1 MNNKDELLHQIMA
14 NDFKLYDLQLYLDTH
29 PFDEETL
36 CMYQSLVNDTDDLK
50 EEYEE
55 KYGPLTAN
63 AAAGDCEWKWIKN
76 PWVPFGLGYTWILE
90 FIKYFYFVLI
100 VNFNFIN

>member
-1 MNNKDELLHQIMA
+1 MIVSRSKCELLREIQAH
-14 NDFKLYDLQLYLDTH
+14 DFKLYDLQLFLDTH
-29 PFDEETL
+29 PFDEEAL
-36 CMYQSLVNDTDDLK
+36 CMYQNLVNDVDELK

-76 PWVPFGLGYTWILE
+76 PWPWERG
-90 FIKYFYFVLI
+90 
-100 VNFNFIN
+100 

>member
-1 MNNKDELLHQIMA
+1 MRVNDREELLEEIMA
-14 NDFKLYDLQLYLDTH
+14 HDFKIYDLQLYLDTH

-36 CMYQSLVNDTDDLK
+36 CMFQNLVNDAEDLRA
-50 EEYEE
+50 EYEE

-76 PWVPFGLGYTWILE
+76 PWPWEGGR
-90 FIKYFYFVLI
+90 
-100 VNFNFIN
+100 